1 MYCEGNFKFKGILK
15 KDAGTFKNDK
25 GEVINYPEKYELKV
39 DEIDEDGLIN
49 ERLFKL
55 PIDSKLIATLVTFKP
70 YQDINLTFDVSFLK
84 SGSVKVTPVD
94 VSSMSK

>member
-1 MYCEGNFKFKGILK
+1 M
-15 KDAGTFKNDK
+15 
-25 GEVINYPEKYELKV
+25 
-39 DEIDEDGLIN
+39 IN

-94 VSSMSK
+94 VSMSK